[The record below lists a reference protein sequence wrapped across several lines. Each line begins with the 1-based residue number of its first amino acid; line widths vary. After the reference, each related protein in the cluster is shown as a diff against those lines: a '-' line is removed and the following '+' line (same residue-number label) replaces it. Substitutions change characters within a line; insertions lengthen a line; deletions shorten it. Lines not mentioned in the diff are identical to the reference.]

1 LIFNIHWWIKK
12 SENYLDLY
20 EKIIKYFF
28 QIIEDNYVWI
38 WEWNELIFSTKHFN
52 KEISDKLSRKTLNN
66 EILNFIY
73 YLQNKKYIKFK
84 NNTILFY
91 KDYKNIKQELEEI
104 IFVARELINKLLKKI
119 STNQQNNNYISID
132 TSFEEIKN
140 IIKKSNVDNN
150 IDISYIEKILLF
162 LHKLEIIKVNS
173 WIFVFQTY
181 YRILKTEKKGF
192 FTDKDYENLK
202 DYYTEKIRQ
211 VHILW
216 EYIEKLSNRLSPD
229 TYIEDYF
236 NLSIDNFITKYFNK
250 RKWIIERPVTEH
262 KYEQII
268 KELSPVQK
276 EIVEDKKNNII
287 VIAWPGSWKT
297 KVLIHKVAS
306 LILLEWVKL
315 SQFLMISFSRSA
327 KYEIKNRLLDL
338 LWNEA
343 YGLEIETF
351 HSYSFKKLW
360 LEWNLED
367 KDVIQKATEL
377 INEQW
382 NLAYKVILIDEFQ
395 DIDKEQFELIN
406 AIKNKSEAKIIAV
419 GDDDQNIYEFREA
432 DIWYIR
438 EFKDIFNAKKYEL
451 NINYRSTQEIVDFTN
466 KFIEKSKNRIKENK
480 LKSNNK
486 ISLFDNIFENNIEFY
501 EATNL
506 NVILEKV
513 LDKYKN
519 ENDIWILT
527 FSNEKVLQIKS
538 SLDEKWQDSEI
549 ILSKLNFKLNHL
561 LELKIL
567 INSLQNS
574 KKHKFSD
581 IEIKKLFKEI
591 AQKYWENINTK
602 KIDLFLDNFIENKK
616 TLYLSHLIDYFKD
629 SELDDILED
638 KRIKISTF
646 HKAKWKEFGSIVM
659 IFDEAFWQDLT
670 EEQRRLIYV
679 WLTRAKKKILCYWN
693 KQNLFFKELLEYNS
707 SKNIENWDIE
717 NKKIS
722 LILWL
727 EDVNLWWHEDKKN
740 NNYYQIWDDV
750 TINNEWWCIMKEN
763 IHLQALSKNWKK
775 KIKEYEKKWYIIKN
789 IKIFNRLLYK
799 LNNWKEV
806 LVYLFTINMEK

>member
-1 LIFNIHWWIKK
+1 MIFNIHWWIKK